1 MVATLLWMLGCA
13 TNEAPSSSQ
22 RESPAEDPRAE
33 AAALDARTPLP
44 LTPQMAEHQK
54 VQMRD
59 HLVAVSEITAGLAA
73 SDWAGVE
80 AAALRLG
87 TSPGSETMC
96 EHMGAG
102 APGFT
107 ERGIGF
113 HTTADGIVGAARA
126 HDGAAVTA
134 ALAATLAG
142 CTGCH
147 AEYRQEVVT
156 EAAYAAAAAAA
167 EAPVETP
174 AETPIVGDE
183 TSMKH

>member
-1 MVATLLWMLGCA
+1 MVATLFWMVGCA

-80 AAALRLG
+80 AAGCPALQ
-87 TSPGSETMC
+87 
-96 EHMGAG
+96 
-102 APGFT
+102 
-107 ERGIGF
+107 
-113 HTTADGIVGAARA
+113 ADGISGRGRFVGAHSSIGVLQVEGAPAFREWAR
-126 HDGAAVTA
+126 DIWGCGAALGPFPECWDRHGG
-134 ALAATLAG
+134 AL
-142 CTGCH
+142 
-147 AEYRQEVVT
+147 R
-156 EAAYAAAAAAA
+156 
-167 EAPVETP
+167 PP
-174 AETPIVGDE
+174 
-183 TSMKH
+183 S